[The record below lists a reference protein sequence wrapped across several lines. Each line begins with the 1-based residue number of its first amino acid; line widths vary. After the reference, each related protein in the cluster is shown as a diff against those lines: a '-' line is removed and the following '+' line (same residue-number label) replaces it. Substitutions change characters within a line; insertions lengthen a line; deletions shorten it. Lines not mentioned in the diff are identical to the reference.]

1 MRTLSAPETKPSR
14 QPASSDR
21 EAEPRV
27 PGDDGSDSGR
37 GCRCGRGRGDRGGRV
52 EHPRVP
58 RGRRSAVGAVC
69 APCCQLLSS
78 DEECALAERI
88 KTGDTA
94 AQHQLILAN
103 VKLVVAIAGDYKNC
117 GLPLDDL
124 VQEGNLGLIRASQD
138 FDPVLYGKR
147 FQTYASFWI
156 RTSIHRALAANGS
169 LIQPSEYGRMLR
181 LQYRRMVRVLA
192 ARGEG
197 APGADELAQASLDQ
211 IAEQMGVSPR
221 KLKTARL
228 ARVNRSHSV
237 KAGAGGDPVAIEEL
251 AVVPQPPESALIDQE
266 NNELLHAALIRLSPF
281 EAWVIRE
288 RYGFRELPP
297 EQYGWAASRRRSAR
311 VCATEPGHT
320 YYHRT
325 HVEIAHDCGLSV
337 HHVRL
342 VENTALDK
350 LRKFLGPGQLRL
362 VIGH

>member
-1 MRTLSAPETKPSR
+1 MITLSAPETKPFR
-14 QPASSDR
+14 QIPSVDR

-27 PGDDGSDSGR
+27 PGDDGPDSGH
-37 GCRCGRGRGDRGGRV
+37 GCGRGDRGGRV
-52 EHPRVP
+52 EHPRS
-58 RGRRSAVGAVC
+58 RHGRRPAIGAGC
-69 APCCQLLSS
+69 APGCQLLSS

-88 KTGDTA
+88 KAGDTA
-94 AQHQLILAN
+94 AEHQLIMAN
-103 VKLVVAIAGDYKNC
+103 MKLVVVIAGDYKNC

-169 LIQPSEYGRMLR
+169 LIRPSEYGGMLR
-181 LQYRRMVRVLA
+181 LQYRRMIRELA

-197 APGADELAQASLDQ
+197 ALGANELAQASLDQ
-211 IAEQMGVSPR
+211 IAEQMGLSPR

-228 ARVNRSHSV
+228 ARVNRSHAV
-237 KAGAGGDPVAIEEL
+237 KAGAGGEPVAIEEL
-251 AVVPQPPESALIDQE
+251 AVTPQPPESALIDQE
-266 NNELLHAALIRLSPF
+266 NNELVHAALVRLSPF

-297 EQYGWAASRRRSAR
+297 EQYGWAASRRHSAR
-311 VCATEPGHT
+311 VGTAQPGHT

-325 HVEIAHDCGLSV
+325 HGEIAHECGLSV

-362 VIGH
+362 LISH